1 MHMHTS
7 LFLLLGYY
15 LLNLIAILIVW
26 NHEEQEV
33 TLDDLI
39 LALFVAGFVMIPII
53 LYATYNVYRNEVLLD
68 FSKDEE
74 DDGDL
79 DDDFDEEYYDV
90 DDFNVSH
97 DVLFDDDA
105 YDEEDECECH
115 LCSDPF
121 EPALPTVVVADTVTV
136 KGLDIKVM
144 TYILPLTGH
153 YVVYAYENVAIMG
166 QGVSLTTAK
175 YDFYLNYKKFMDD
188 HGFISVDAICQ
199 EPQEV

>member
-79 DDDFDEEYYDV
+79 DDDFA
-90 DDFNVSH
+90 H
-97 DVLFDDDA
+97 WTLR
-105 YDEEDECECH
+105 C
-115 LCSDPF
+115 LC
-121 EPALPTVVVADTVTV
+121 L
-136 KGLDIKVM
+136 
-144 TYILPLTGH
+144 
-153 YVVYAYENVAIMG
+153 
-166 QGVSLTTAK
+166 
-175 YDFYLNYKKFMDD
+175 
-188 HGFISVDAICQ
+188 
-199 EPQEV
+199 